1 MINLLSDLRY
11 ELRMLH
17 RSPGFTAVA
26 VLTLALG
33 IGATSSIFS
42 VVKAVVAANR
52 HPGQV
57 GYSHSPPQEVR
68 DEESS
73 LRADPG
79 EESEG
84 QAAHAAACAAH
95 QRQRQPDLSVFWS
108 LAGALLHLERAL

>member
-1 MINLLSDLRY
+1 MTIGMTTCPTWVSAPMSPTTVSPIDLSQVPR
-11 ELRMLH
+11 EQQAASWRT
-17 RSPGFTAVA
+17 P
-26 VLTLALG
+26 
-33 IGATSSIFS
+33 
-42 VVKAVVAANR
+42 VAANR

-79 EESEG
+79 KEGEG

-95 QRQRQPDLSVFWS
+95 QRQRQPDLPVFRS
-108 LAGALLHLERAL
+108 IAGALLHLERAL